1 MASLQIR
8 YPPYRPLAPNP
19 SSRNFTTRFKC
30 FKPLEASPNSDLPL
44 DGEDNP
50 DMSDPV
56 KLAFSRAEA
65 YRQQKLQAQGEKLE
79 ANLSG
84 KGGKSSVVD
93 NPFSGTDHSISLYS
107 AISSNCSSGLTGNT
121 FWIVQIGVLKHG
133 AEPNPFTMSTNF
145 FLKFANV
152 LLSHRNLM
160 HVKYWH
166 ETVRNQIKTIK
177 LVKHFTKHHVCDK
190 WAMFEIKKKYP
201 SSLWQMAKRKR
212 Y

>member
-1 MASLQIR
+1 MIFTSYSLISEHRALTIKAGKKKMASLQIR
-8 YPPYRPLAPNP
+8 YPPSRPLAPNP
-19 SSRNFTTRFKC
+19 SFRNFTTRFKC

-65 YRQQKLQAQGEKLE
+65 YRQQKLQAQGQKLE

-93 NPFSGTDHSISLYS
+93 NPFSGTGHSISRYS
-107 AISSNCSSGLTGNT
+107 AISSNCSGGLTSNT
-121 FWIVQIGVLKHG
+121 FWLVQIGVLKHG

-145 FLKFANV
+145 FLKFATCYLVIEIWCMLNTGMK
-152 LLSHRNLM
+152 LLGTR
-160 HVKYWH
+160 
-166 ETVRNQIKTIK
+166 
-177 LVKHFTKHHVCDK
+177 
-190 WAMFEIKKKYP
+190 
-201 SSLWQMAKRKR
+201 
-212 Y
+212 